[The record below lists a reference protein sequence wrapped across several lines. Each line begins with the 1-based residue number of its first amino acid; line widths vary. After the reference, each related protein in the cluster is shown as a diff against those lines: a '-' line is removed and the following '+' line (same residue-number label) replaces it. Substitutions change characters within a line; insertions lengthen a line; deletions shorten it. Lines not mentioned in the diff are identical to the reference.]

1 MSHTQAS
8 PTGKVALVT
17 GSSRGIGRACIERL
31 ADTHQGLVIHCRRTP
46 ELAEAVANGLR
57 STGHSVL
64 VCEAELEDE
73 KQVDAMFDAI
83 TDQFGRLDTLVASA
97 AAGAIKAVVEQTRRH
112 VDRTMATTVGSLI
125 QMVSRSQPLFPGAG
139 RIVTIS
145 GLDSRF
151 FIPLHGMMGAAK
163 AAYES
168 LTRTLAV
175 ELAASGVTVN
185 TVVPGSVETDSHELY
200 SQFQEAVLTATP
212 DGRLASATEIAEA
225 VAFFCSDA
233 ASHITGQSL
242 VIDGGLSAGGGP
254 WALFANER
262 STTSA

>member
-1 MSHTQAS
+1 
-8 PTGKVALVT
+8 
-17 GSSRGIGRACIERL
+17 
-31 ADTHQGLVIHCRRTP
+31 
-46 ELAEAVANGLR
+46 
-57 STGHSVL
+57 
-64 VCEAELEDE
+64 
-73 KQVDAMFDAI
+73 MFDAI
-83 TDQFGRLDTLVASA
+83 TDQFGRLDTLVANA
-97 AAGAIKAVVEQTRRH
+97 AAGAIKAVVEQSRRH
-112 VDRTMATTVGSLI
+112 VDRTMATTVGSFI
-125 QMVSRSQPLFPGAG
+125 QMVSRSQPLFPGTG

-151 FIPLHGMMGAAK
+151 FIPLHGVMGAAK

-168 LTRTLAV
+168 LTRSLAV

-185 TVVPGSVETDSHELY
+185 TVVPGSVETDSHEKY
-200 SQFQEAVLTATP
+200 SQFEEAVLAATP
-212 DGRLASATEIAEA
+212 DGRLANAVEIAEA
-225 VAFFCSDA
+225 VAFFCSDM